1 MTFFNFHFSSLW
13 VIRWLTQRA
22 EEGLSTISRI
32 GIDATFKVYRWILK
46 IILLCLLISTV
57 SIKVTPGNFAQLLI
71 LHAHIGGALL
81 SWFPIWFPT
90 YILQTHFGL
99 HFSIASCPGVQ
110 RRSTPRP
117 LSWSTPPAPSLGLL
131 TSTSWWTLRCTSFP
145 SPHNSMQQ
153 LSNDATII
161 KWRSHVPRC
170 PY

>member
-81 SWFPIWFPT
+81 S
-90 YILQTHFGL
+90 
-99 HFSIASCPGVQ
+99 
-110 RRSTPRP
+110 
-117 LSWSTPPAPSLGLL
+117 
-131 TSTSWWTLRCTSFP
+131 
-145 SPHNSMQQ
+145 
-153 LSNDATII
+153 
-161 KWRSHVPRC
+161 
-170 PY
+170 